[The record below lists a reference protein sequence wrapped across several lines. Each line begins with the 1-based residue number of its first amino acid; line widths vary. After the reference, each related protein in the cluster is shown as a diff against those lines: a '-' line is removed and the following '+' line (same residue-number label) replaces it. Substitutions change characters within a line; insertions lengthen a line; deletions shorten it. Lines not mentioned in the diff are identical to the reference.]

1 MSQFIKTNFKEIF
14 NNLEPITESSVFNN
28 NLSETSDLNSAMFR
42 GPQASDTS
50 DLNSNMLRNS
60 LLSDTS
66 MPFIS
71 NNPTMQKY
79 NNKNMVL
86 SSTSDNLLQNGGND
100 DLASENVKSSDINNL
115 INMLTSETS
124 TATNQLES
132 NVKSRL
138 EQNGGGDLSTE
149 QIESKLYSILKQ
161 NGGNNKNL
169 IKLNLKPLDPITES
183 DVAMHSENLLTQ
195 TTSEFSPVQQ
205 IGGVRK
211 LNPWMIAFGEIRK
224 LISEELKIPNG
235 KEAMQIGKVL
245 YDDAK
250 KQSGTNEK
258 NVTKVAK
265 ELLSSNLQKY
275 KKLKA

>member
-1 MSQFIKTNFKEIF
+1 
-14 NNLEPITESSVFNN
+14 
-28 NLSETSDLNSAMFR
+28 
-42 GPQASDTS
+42 
-50 DLNSNMLRNS
+50 
-60 LLSDTS
+60 